1 MLYWLAK
8 WLFPRLR
15 PDESIKR
22 LNTIILVVI
31 VTVFTAGLAALL
43 IVAKYLQVGR
53 SPW

>member
-22 LNTIILVVI
+22 LNTIILVAL
-31 VTVFTAGLAALL
+31 VTTLTAGLAALI
-43 IVAKYLQVGR
+43 IVVRYHQVGR
-53 SPW
+53 